1 MKGCVTV
8 SPSPCVKGLGAG
20 HAVLQ
25 HDVQH
30 DEGHDSSAHGV
41 HVAGLLHEL
50 DRLLQ
55 GLGGLVV
62 LLGSG
67 LENERHVK

>member
-1 MKGCVTV
+1 MKGCVTA
-8 SPSPCVKGLGAG
+8 SPSPCVEGLGAC

-30 DEGHDSSAHGV
+30 DEGHDGPAHRA
-41 HVAGLLHEL
+41 HVARLLHEL
-50 DRLLQ
+50 DRLLK

-67 LENERHVK
+67 LENENT